1 MAKRKDYPPIG
12 IHEMNDIIASV
23 ELEGLKF
30 TPEEKIVLEKVATG
44 EITLEEYKR
53 QIDESLAQ
61 DRIDHPEWFIPVKR
75 AKR

>member
-44 EITLEEYKR
+44 EITMEEYKR
-53 QIDESLAQ
+53 QIDEWLAQ
-61 DRIDHPEWFIPVKR
+61 RRIDHPERFIPAKR

>member
-1 MAKRKDYPPIG
+1 
-12 IHEMNDIIASV
+12 MNEIIASI
-23 ELEGLKF
+23 EMEGLKF

-61 DRIDHPEWFIPVKR
+61 RRIDHPERFIPAKR